1 MAHIFVVL
9 KHGWEGT
16 IMSEAGKIVQELFH
30 VGFDL
35 CEVLPRL
42 PLLHNSQQLDF
53 VVGLENKFLHQSS
66 ANLVLNLTNLQIL
79 VYDLHA
85 ETGQL
90 ARQEL
95 ITILIRERLQLLQCQ
110 VVKLHQFHAREWFDV
125 EVGDTSGQ
133 LKRALV
139 LHVPLVVE
147 DALPDRLC
155 NLGLSFVCSHRNR
168 IISIGVDEG
177 LSEGAL
183 LSGHQGCVF
192 EELNSESSG

>member
-1 MAHIFVVL
+1 MKNRGYEKSVLLAFCSIMAHIFVVL

-90 ARQEL
+90 TRQEL
-95 ITILIRERLQLLQCQ
+95 IAILIGERLQLLQRQ

-125 EVGDTSGQ
+125 EVGNTSGQ
-133 LKRALV
+133 L
-139 LHVPLVVE
+139 
-147 DALPDRLC
+147 
-155 NLGLSFVCSHRNR
+155 
-168 IISIGVDEG
+168 
-177 LSEGAL
+177 
-183 LSGHQGCVF
+183 
-192 EELNSESSG
+192 

>member
-16 IMSEAGKIVQELFH
+16 IMSEAGKIVQEFFH

-90 ARQEL
+90 TRQEL
-95 ITILIRERLQLLQCQ
+95 ITILIGERLQLLQRQ

-125 EVGDTSGQ
+125 EVGNTSGQ
-133 LKRALV
+133 L
-139 LHVPLVVE
+139 
-147 DALPDRLC
+147 
-155 NLGLSFVCSHRNR
+155 
-168 IISIGVDEG
+168 
-177 LSEGAL
+177 
-183 LSGHQGCVF
+183 
-192 EELNSESSG
+192 